1 MYQKNFKRFMFF
13 IFAMSVSVQSQAL
26 DLCASILSDA
36 FFPLI
41 KTDIKTAIKK
51 ENIYLSF
58 ETYCN
63 GNSVCVNVQDSSPD
77 VNGNFAF
84 QMFEVDPKTMKIYDI
99 TAGIEDEDK
108 IVLKSFS
115 TTSFNKV
122 YKCLIK

>member
-1 MYQKNFKRFMFF
+1 
-13 IFAMSVSVQSQAL
+13 MSVSVQSQAL